1 LRKRLLAVAL
11 TLILLLCG
19 CSSGSSPKAYDLSI
33 ADELLASGAF
43 EGSEMAPLDMDVVAM
58 LYGID
63 RATITDG
70 VYYMAVNTSAS
81 ADELLVLLLTDEN
94 AAMAAADACT
104 ARVKSQIAVC
114 EDYCPAAVPR
124 LEGARIS
131 RVGNSVLFAVGDP
144 DLVNSVGAQ

>member
-1 LRKRLLAVAL
+1 MKKRVLAVVL
-11 TLILLLCG
+11 LLMLLCG
-19 CSSGSSPKAYDLSI
+19 CAKPAAPQPYTPAI

-63 RATITDG
+63 SETIVEG

-81 ADELLVLLLTDEN
+81 ADELLVLVLTDEQ
-94 AAMAAADACT
+94 AAMDAKLACQL
-104 ARVKSQIAVC
+104 RLESQIAVC

-124 LEGARIS
+124 LESAVLNRI
-131 RVGNSVLFAVGDP
+131 GNTLLFVVGDEAAFSKV
-144 DLVNSVGAQ
+144 LN